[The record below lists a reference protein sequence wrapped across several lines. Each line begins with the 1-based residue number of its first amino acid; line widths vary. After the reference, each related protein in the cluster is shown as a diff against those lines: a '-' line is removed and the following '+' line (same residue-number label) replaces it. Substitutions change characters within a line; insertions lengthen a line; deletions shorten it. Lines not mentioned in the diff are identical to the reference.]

1 MFKVRYV
8 LAALAL
14 ATAAGGCEQSPVTS
28 QPSSIRPRFDIGGQT
43 LGSGHRNDG
52 TGSTTATAPD
62 ASVAADSLS
71 SSVYGGQTLGS
82 GH

>member
-1 MFKVRYV
+1 MFKVRHV
-8 LAALAL
+8 VVSLAL
-14 ATAAGGCEQSPVTS
+14 TTAMAGCEQFPVAS
-28 QPSSIRPRFDIGGQT
+28 EPSSIRPRLDIGGQT

-52 TGSTTATAPD
+52 TGNTTATAPD

-71 SSVYGGQTLGS
+71 SGVYGGQTLGS

>member
-1 MFKVRYV
+1 MVKVRHV
-8 LAALAL
+8 LVALAL
-14 ATAAGGCEQSPVTS
+14 ASAMAGCKQSPVAS
-28 QPSSIRPRFDIGGQT
+28 ASNSVRPRFDVGGQT

-52 TGSTTATAPD
+52 ASSTTATAPG

-71 SSVYGGQTLGS
+71 SGVYGGQTLGS